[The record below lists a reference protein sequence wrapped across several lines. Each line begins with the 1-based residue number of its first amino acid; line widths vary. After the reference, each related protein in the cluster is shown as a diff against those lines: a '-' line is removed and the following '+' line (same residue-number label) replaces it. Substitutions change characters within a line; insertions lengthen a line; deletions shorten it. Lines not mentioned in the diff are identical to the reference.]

1 MKIETQMATMEG
13 KPGEQEEALLA
24 KWDIKNEPRKRIA
37 WKAKVIES
45 IVHLLIE
52 HASPKDY
59 IKINKAK
66 DKKNRGEASRNIIA
80 RIRERVQK

>member
-1 MKIETQMATMEG
+1 MEIETELAIFEG
-13 KPGEQEEALLA
+13 QAGEREEALLA
-24 KWDIKNEPRKRIA
+24 KWDIENEPRKRIA
-37 WKAKVIES
+37 WKAKVIEG

-66 DKKNRGEASRNIIA
+66 DRKIRGEVSRNIIA
-80 RIRERVQK
+80 RILRKI